1 MGDHVDRE
9 VAMSQQDKEVETKAA
24 RQSHY
29 IFWCSIIG
37 IPDPCG
43 NKIGYQHI
51 VAIYA
56 KFVMCGINYYNKD
69 IL

>member
-9 VAMSQQDKEVETKAA
+9 VAMSGQDKEVKPEAA

-29 IFWCSIIG
+29 ILWCSVIG

-43 NKIGYQHI
+43 NEIGYQCI
-51 VAIYA
+51 VAIYI

-69 IL
+69 VL

>member
-9 VAMSQQDKEVETKAA
+9 VAMSRQDSEVETDAA

-29 IFWCSIIG
+29 IFWCSVIG

-51 VAIYA
+51 VTIYI
-56 KFVMCGINYYNKD
+56 KFVVCSINYYNKVV
-69 IL
+69 L

>member
-1 MGDHVDRE
+1 MAISLHLLV
-9 VAMSQQDKEVETKAA
+9 
-24 RQSHY
+24 
-29 IFWCSIIG
+29 WCSIIG

-51 VAIYA
+51 VTIYA

-69 IL
+69 VL

>member
-1 MGDHVDRE
+1 MGDRVDRE
-9 VAMSQQDKEVETKAA
+9 VAMSRQDKEVETGAA

-43 NKIGYQHI
+43 NNIGYQRI
-51 VAIYA
+51 IAIYA
-56 KFVMCGINYYNKD
+56 KFVMCSINYYIKD
-69 IL
+69 VL